1 VLYKSRIAVAPG
13 LVIALAA
20 SAIAFATGATD
31 NQAFVDG
38 KVKTTKLPKN
48 DYVKN
53 QLFTGVRTETSAPL
67 GTQSNPASET
77 INFGTDIK
85 FNMKAGKVCSAP
97 LPNGA
102 TPEQARS
109 ACPKDSYLGSGQAEL
124 IQPNGARISDVVV
137 TAFHGQSKNGILLQT
152 YSPTLGTAAPTV
164 PGAVQKSKAGGK
176 YGQALVV
183 ANAPQTGTLMITKFN
198 ATIQKSTGLVL
209 TRCKSKTIPYLRNV
223 KYADGT
229 SGTATTTQ
237 KCTRK
242 G

>member
-1 VLYKSRIAVAPG
+1 VFYKSRTVVALG
-13 LVIALAA
+13 LVIALAV
-20 SAIAFATGATD
+20 SAMAFATGATD

-38 KVKTTKLPKN
+38 KIKTTKLPKN

-85 FNMKAGKVCSAP
+85 FDMKAGKVCSAA
-97 LPNGA
+97 LPNGS

-109 ACPKDSYLGSGQAEL
+109 TCPKDSYLGSGQAEL

-137 TAFHGQSKNGILLQT
+137 SAFHGPSKNGLLLHT
-152 YSPTLGTAAPTV
+152 YSPTLGQAAPTV
-164 PGAVQKSKAGGK
+164 PGVVQKSTAGGK
-176 YGQALVV
+176 YGQALFV
-183 ANAPQTGTLMITKFN
+183 ANAPETGTLMITKFN
-198 ATIQKSTGLVL
+198 ATIEKPTGLVL
-209 TRCKSKTIPYLRNV
+209 TRCKSKTIPYLRKV
-223 KYADGT
+223 VYADG
-229 SGTATTTQ
+229 SSATATTKQ
-237 KCTRK
+237 SCTRK